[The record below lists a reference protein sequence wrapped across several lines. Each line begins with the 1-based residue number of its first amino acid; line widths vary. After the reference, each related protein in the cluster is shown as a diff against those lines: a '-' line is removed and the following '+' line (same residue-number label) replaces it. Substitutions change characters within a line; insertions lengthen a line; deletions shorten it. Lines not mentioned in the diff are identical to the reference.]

1 MKRTPRDLLQQTK
14 GLDFYRGH
22 IRGWSSYVR
31 LTRSAV
37 GRKYETVERQ
47 GRDHRQYRL

>member
-22 IRGWSSYVR
+22 TRGWRSHVR
-31 LTRSAV
+31 LARSAV
-37 GRKYETVERQ
+37 GRKIKTVERQ
-47 GRDHRQYRL
+47 GRDHRQCRL